1 MNPQEQQAPPVAI
14 SPQDLASALAQA
26 MQQTQS
32 QQQPQAPQMT
42 PEQMAQLQK
51 LYSPEQQL
59 HDALFGDGATPE
71 TRMQA
76 LGQFVD
82 GLRQNWRAE
91 AGLIADHTGQTLY
104 GAIDPYLQDARE
116 VAQSRFFETVY
127 KDHPGLQAYDP
138 FVRQYMSVVESDPQF
153 PKERDK
159 RAEFARERVV
169 QQIKQ
174 LSPQFDPRVAPAP
187 QQVSHNQRPNGGQ
200 SQQPSQSLPSFGSGG
215 GQGPAAKAPQSA
227 SGTPSFAGD
236 KLGLGF

>member
-1 MNPQEQQAPPVAI
+1 MDPNQQQAPVAI
-14 SPQDLASALAQA
+14 SPQDLAAAMAQA
-26 MQQTQS
+26 LQQANPP
-32 QQQPQAPQMT
+32 QQQAAPQMS

-59 HDALFGDGATPE
+59 HDALFGEGATPE
-71 TRMQA
+71 MRMQA
-76 LGQFVD
+76 LASFVD

-104 GAIDPYLQDARE
+104 GAINPYLEDARE
-116 VAQSRFFETVY
+116 IAQSRFFDNIY
-127 KDHPGLQAYDP
+127 KDHPGLQSYDP
-138 FVRQYMSVVESDPQF
+138 FVKQYMSVIEQDPAF

-174 LSPQFDPRVAPAP
+174 FSPQFDPRVAPV
-187 QQVSHNQRPNGGQ
+187 QQSSQQQQRPNGGQ
-200 SQQPSQSLPSFGSGG
+200 SIQPSQSLPSFGSGG
-215 GQGPAAKAPQSA
+215 GSGSAAKAPQAA